1 MSIYNKTLL
10 VYAFKSK
17 DVFYDVRFP
26 FLSFFNS
33 ICIHPTFRNC
43 LGNCKI
49 YDRGRLWRRYAIFYA
64 SLNTC
69 QLLNF
74 ILCVVFFYFSL
85 FFWEISDSNTHFLY
99 KVVTGMV
106 VFWGVKN
113 SIFILWMQHSSIF
126 LKSWLLQWLK
136 KLWWINEEKQE
147 IGKLLITLSSNFLKF
162 KSYHDPLGWI
172 FIKKEVN
179 GLAN

>member
-1 MSIYNKTLL
+1 MNTI
-10 VYAFKSK
+10 
-17 DVFYDVRFP
+17 VR
-26 FLSFFNS
+26 
-33 ICIHPTFRNC
+33 C
-43 LGNCKI
+43 
-49 YDRGRLWRRYAIFYA
+49 RLWCPIP
-64 SLNTC
+64 
-69 QLLNF
+69 
-74 ILCVVFFYFSL
+74 FSL
-85 FFWEISDSNTHFLY
+85 FSIQFVFTLLFGIVWATVRFMIEDACEGVTLFSMLHWILVNFSILFYALCFFISHFFLEISDSNTHFLY

-106 VFWGVKN
+106 VFLGVKN
-113 SIFILWMQHSSIF
+113 SIFLLWMQHSSIF
-126 LKSWLLQWLK
+126 LKSWHLQWLK